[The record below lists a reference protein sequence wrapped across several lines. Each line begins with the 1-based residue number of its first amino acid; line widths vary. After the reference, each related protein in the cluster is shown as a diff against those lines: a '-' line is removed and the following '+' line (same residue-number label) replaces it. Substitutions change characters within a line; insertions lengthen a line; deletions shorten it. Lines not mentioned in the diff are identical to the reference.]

1 MAPLF
6 SKADL
11 NKFRHDVQNEVA
23 LICTKFGKDLFSIS
37 KVISCKTKWPGFLAY
52 PVYVSTLCLRK
63 KGPTLKRYGSKL
75 YGSILMIFGRNIQK
89 SLE

>member
-23 LICTKFGKDLFSIS
+23 LICAKFGKDLFSS
-37 KVISCKTKWPGFLAY
+37 LH
-52 PVYVSTLCLRK
+52 
-63 KGPTLKRYGSKL
+63 LKL
-75 YGSILMIFGRNIQK
+75 
-89 SLE
+89 

>member
-23 LICTKFGKDLFSIS
+23 LICAKFGKDLFSTS
-37 KVISCKTKWPGFLAY
+37 KVIGRKTKSPRFFGL
-52 PVYVSTLCLRK
+52 PCRC
-63 KGPTLKRYGSKL
+63 REYGRCFRRS
-75 YGSILMIFGRNIQK
+75 SQ
-89 SLE
+89 